1 MELQLDRRL
10 ANKRIYPAIDIV
22 ASSTRR
28 DDLLHD
34 KDVMNKLY
42 ILRKHIGDMNPEEVM
57 NFILSQMRHTK
68 SNEEFLATMNK

>member
-22 ASSTRR
+22 SSSTRR
-28 DDLLHD
+28 DDLLHE
-34 KDVMNKLY
+34 KDVMNKMY

-57 NFILSQMRHTK
+57 NFILVQMRSTK